1 MSTENLMSD
10 FVTPA
15 DVNAMKTE
23 IAALKRENEILYK
36 WLAEQ
41 KSHVDE
47 LRKIMLQNRGDA
59 K

>member
-1 MSTENLMSD
+1 VSD

-41 KSHVDE
+41 KAHVDE
-47 LRKIMLQNRGDA
+47 LRKMMLQNRGDA